1 MFSGSPPVHLM
12 WSSMYNPEKQ
22 KLKRRV
28 DWRRLG
34 ELFRPYIWQEIQL
47 TVCIVATSLLGLLPP
62 LLTLSIIDKA
72 IPKNDFNL
80 LLLDVGLMLASALI
94 SGLIGVYQGYL
105 SSFVGESIIRDLH
118 TRLVTHL
125 HHMPL
130 SFFAATKTGEIMNR
144 VSNDVEAVD
153 SVVTMTIVA
162 ILTNVFIIIT
172 TLFAIF
178 ALDVRLAALSLV
190 LIPLMVVPL
199 WPVGRRMYDARKRTR
214 AKRDE
219 MHSATQETLSV
230 SGIVLVKSF
239 VKEELER
246 SRFFKLAN
254 ELMKLEVNVAMV
266 GRWFLMA
273 ITFMITAGPAAIWLI
288 GGWLAIKHGV
298 TVGVLVSFVALL
310 GRLYTPVS
318 SLAGVQVQIV
328 SALAVFER
336 IFDYLDMSEEQDAL
350 NATELKQT
358 EGAVKFQDVTFI
370 YPETKRGVRNLSF
383 QVNPGQMVAIVGPSG
398 AGKSTVA
405 QLLPRLFDPDSGYIS
420 IDQNDIKSLTRAS
433 VRNHIGIVMQETY
446 LFHDTIL
453 ANLKYAKE
461 DASEEEVIQA
471 CKAANIHDFISS
483 LPEGYKTIV
492 GERGH
497 KLSGGERQRL
507 AIARVL
513 LKDPKIL
520 ILDEATSSLDTE
532 NEAAIQAALEPLM
545 QGRST
550 LVVAHRLS
558 TIMNADCIYVIE
570 DGSIIEQG
578 NHQEL
583 LAAGGAYARLYRAN
597 MS

>member
-336 IFDYLDMSEEQDAL
+336 IFDYLDMSEEQDAP

-358 EGAVKFQDVTFI
+358 EGAVKFQDVTFL

-398 AGKSTVA
+398 SGKSTVA
-405 QLLPRLFDPDSGYIS
+405 QLLPRLFDPDSGYIT

>member
-22 KLKRRV
+22 KLKRKV
-28 DWRRLG
+28 DWRRLAS
-34 ELFRPYIWQEIQL
+34 LFRPYIWQEIQI
-47 TVCIVATSLLGLLPP
+47 TACIVATSLLGLLPP

-72 IPKNDFNL
+72 IPKNDFSL
-80 LLLDVGLMLASALI
+80 LAFYVGLMLASALV
-94 SGLIGVYQGYL
+94 SGFIGVYQGYL

-118 TRLVTHL
+118 TSLVTHL
-125 HHMPL
+125 HRMPL

-153 SVVTMTIVA
+153 SVVTMTMVAIITNIIIIATTIVA
-162 ILTNVFIIIT
+162 V
-172 TLFAIF
+172 F

-190 LIPLMVVPL
+190 LIPLMVLPL
-199 WPVGRRMYDARKRTR
+199 WPVGRRMFDARKRTR
-214 AKRDE
+214 SKRDE

-239 VKEELER
+239 VKEDLER
-246 SRFFKLAN
+246 KRFFTLAD
-254 ELMKLEVNVAMV
+254 ELLQLEVNVAMI

-273 ITFMITAGPAAIWLI
+273 ITVMITAGPAAIWLA
-288 GGWLAIKHGV
+288 GGWLAINHGV

-318 SLAGVQVQIV
+318 SLAGVQVQVV

-336 IFDYLDMSEEQDAL
+336 IFDYLDMKEETDSDEAV
-350 NATELKQT
+350 ELKT
-358 EGAVKFQDVTFI
+358 TDGAISFQDVTFI
-370 YPETKRGVRNLSF
+370 YPGTQRGVRSLSLSIE
-383 QVNPGQMVAIVGPSG
+383 PGQMVAIVGPSG

-405 QLLPRLFDPDSGYIS
+405 QLLPRLFDPDSGS
-420 IDQNDIKSLTRAS
+420 ITIDGVDIKTIKRTS
-433 VRNHIGIVMQETY
+433 VRSHIGIVMQETY
-446 LFHDTIL
+446 LFHDTIF

-461 DASEEEVIQA
+461 DATQEEVISA
-471 CKAANIHDFISS
+471 CQAANIHDFISS
-483 LPEGYKTIV
+483 LPDGYQTVV

-513 LKDPKIL
+513 LKNPKIL

-532 NEAAIQAALEPLM
+532 NEAAIQSALVPLM
-545 QGRST
+545 KGRST

-558 TIMNADCIYVIE
+558 TIINANRIYVIE
-570 DGSIIEQG
+570 DGAIVESGE
-578 NHQEL
+578 HKDL
-583 LAAGGAYARLYRAN
+583 LTENGAYARLYRSN
-597 MS
+597 LS

>member
-80 LLLDVGLMLASALI
+80 LLFDVGLMLASALV

-105 SSFVGESIIRDLH
+105 SSFVGECIIRDLH

-190 LIPLMVVPL
+190 LIPLMVLPL

-246 SRFFKLAN
+246 SRFYKLAN

-288 GGWLAIKHGV
+288 GGWLAIKQGV

-336 IFDYLDMSEEQDAL
+336 IFDYLDMSEEQDL
-350 NATELKQT
+350 PDATELKQT
-358 EGAVKFQDVTFI
+358 DGAVKFEDVTFI
-370 YPETKRGVRNLSF
+370 YPGTKRGVRNLSF
-383 QVNPGQMVAIVGPSG
+383 QVQPGQMVAIVGPSG

-405 QLLPRLFDPDSGYIS
+405 QLLPRLFDPDSGCIT
-420 IDQNDIKSLTRAS
+420 IDQKDIQSLTRAS
-433 VRNHIGIVMQETY
+433 VRSHIGIVMQETY

-461 DASEEEVIQA
+461 DASEEEVIQS

-558 TIMNADCIYVIE
+558 TIMSADCIYVIE

>member
-1 MFSGSPPVHLM
+1 
-12 WSSMYNPEKQ
+12 MYNPEKQ

-34 ELFRPYIWQEIQL
+34 DLFRPYIWQEVQI
-47 TVCIVATSLLGLLPP
+47 TICITASSLLGLAPP

-72 IPKNDFNL
+72 IPKSDFNL
-80 LLLDVGLMLASALI
+80 LMLDVGLMLASALV
-94 SGLIGVYQGYL
+94 SGFIGVYQGYL

-130 SFFAATKTGEIMNR
+130 SFFASTKTGEIMNR

-153 SVVTMTIVA
+153 GVVTMTMVA
-162 ILTNVFIIIT
+162 ILTNVLIIIT

-178 ALDVRLAALSLV
+178 ALDARLAALSLV
-190 LIPLMVVPL
+190 LIPIMVLPL

-219 MHSATQETLSV
+219 MHAATQETLSV

-239 VKEELER
+239 VKEDLER
-246 SRFFKLAN
+246 NRFFKLADQ
-254 ELMKLEVNVAMV
+254 LMKLEVNVAMV

-273 ITFMITAGPAAIWLI
+273 ITFMITAGPAAIWLL
-288 GGWLAIKHGV
+288 GGWLAINHGV

-318 SLAGVQVQIV
+318 SLAGVQVQLV

-336 IFDYLDMSEEQDAL
+336 IFDYLDMSEEQDAAD
-350 NATELKQT
+350 ATELKKT
-358 EGAVKFQDVTFI
+358 DGFVKFDDVSFI
-370 YPETKRGVRNLSF
+370 YPGTNRGVRNLTF
-383 QVNPGQMVAIVGPSG
+383 ELNPGQMVAIVGPSG

-405 QLLPRLFDPDSGYIS
+405 QLLPRLFDPDSGSIS
-420 IDQNDIKSLTRAS
+420 IDQIDLKNLTRSS
-433 VRNHIGIVMQETY
+433 VRSHIGIVMQETY

-453 ANLKYAKE
+453 ANLKYARVDATE
-461 DASEEEVIQA
+461 DDIIKA
-471 CKAANIHDFISS
+471 CQAANIHDFISS
-483 LPEGYKTIV
+483 LPDGYKTIV

-532 NEAAIQAALEPLM
+532 NEAAIQAALVPLM

-558 TIMNADCIYVIE
+558 TIMSADCIYVIE
-570 DGSIIEQG
+570 DGSIMEQG

-583 LAAGGAYARLYRAN
+583 LSAGGAYARLYRAN

>member
-80 LLLDVGLMLASALI
+80 LLFDVGLMLASALV

-190 LIPLMVVPL
+190 LIPLMVLPL

-246 SRFFKLAN
+246 SRFYKLAN

-288 GGWLAIKHGV
+288 GGWLAIKQGV

-336 IFDYLDMSEEQDAL
+336 IFDYLDMSEEQDL
-350 NATELKQT
+350 PNATELKQT
-358 EGAVKFQDVTFI
+358 DGAVKFEDVTFI
-370 YPETKRGVRNLSF
+370 YPGTKRGVRNLSF
-383 QVNPGQMVAIVGPSG
+383 QVQPGQMVAIVGPSG

-405 QLLPRLFDPDSGYIS
+405 QLLPRLFDPDSGCIT
-420 IDQNDIKSLTRAS
+420 IDQKDIKSLTRAS
-433 VRNHIGIVMQETY
+433 VRSHIGIVMQETY

-461 DASEEEVIQA
+461 DANEEEVIQA

-558 TIMNADCIYVIE
+558 TIMSADCIYVIE

>member
-80 LLLDVGLMLASALI
+80 LLFDVGLMLTSALV

-190 LIPLMVVPL
+190 LIPLMVLPL

-246 SRFFKLAN
+246 SRFYKLAN

-288 GGWLAIKHGV
+288 GGWLAIKQGV

-336 IFDYLDMSEEQDAL
+336 IFDYLDMSEEQDL
-350 NATELKQT
+350 PDATELKQT
-358 EGAVKFQDVTFI
+358 DGAVKFEDVTFI
-370 YPETKRGVRNLSF
+370 YPGTKRGVRNLSF
-383 QVNPGQMVAIVGPSG
+383 QVQPGQMVAIVGPSG

-405 QLLPRLFDPDSGYIS
+405 QLLPRLFDPDSGCIT
-420 IDQNDIKSLTRAS
+420 IDQKDIISLTRAS
-433 VRNHIGIVMQETY
+433 VRSHIGIVMQETY

-461 DASEEEVIQA
+461 DASEEEIIQA

-558 TIMNADCIYVIE
+558 TIMSADCIYVIE

>member
-34 ELFRPYIWQEIQL
+34 ELFRPYIWQETQL
-47 TVCIVATSLLGLLPP
+47 TICIVATSILGLLPP

-80 LLLDVGLMLASALI
+80 LLIDVGLMLGSALV

-153 SVVTMTIVA
+153 SVVTMTMVA

-178 ALDVRLAALSLV
+178 ALDARLAALSLV
-190 LIPLMVVPL
+190 LIPLMVLPL
-199 WPVGRRMYDARKRTR
+199 WPVGRRMYEARKRTR

-219 MHSATQETLSV
+219 MHASTQETLSV

-246 SRFFKLAN
+246 SRFFKLADD
-254 ELMKLEVNVAMV
+254 LMKLEVNVAMV

-288 GGWLAIKHGV
+288 GGFLAIKHGV

-318 SLAGVQVQIV
+318 SLAGVQVQVV

-336 IFDYLDMSEEQDAL
+336 IFDYLDMSEERDSP
-350 NATELKQT
+350 NAIVLKQT
-358 EGAVKFQDVTFI
+358 DGAVKFDDVTFI
-370 YPETKRGVRNLSF
+370 YPDTNRGVRNLTF
-383 QVNPGQMVAIVGPSG
+383 EIHPGQMVAIVGPSG

-405 QLLPRLFDPDSGYIS
+405 QLLPRLFDPDSGVIL
-420 IDQNDIKSLTRAS
+420 IDQHDIKSVTRAS
-433 VRNHIGIVMQETY
+433 VRSHIGIVMQETY

-461 DASEEEVIQA
+461 DASEDEVIQA
-471 CKAANIHDFISS
+471 CKAANIHDFITS

-532 NEAAIQAALEPLM
+532 NEAAIQSALEPLM

-558 TIMNADCIYVIE
+558 TIMSADCIYVVE
-570 DGSIIEQG
+570 DGSIVEQG
-578 NHQEL
+578 NHQKL

>member
-28 DWRRLG
+28 DWRRLSG
-34 ELFRPYIWQEIQL
+34 LFRPYIWQEVQM
-47 TVCIVATSLLGLLPP
+47 TVCIALTSILGLMPP

-80 LLLDVGLMLASALI
+80 LLLDVGLMLASALV

-105 SSFVGESIIRDLH
+105 GSLVGESIIRDLH

-130 SFFAATKTGEIMNR
+130 SFFASTKTGEIMNR
-144 VSNDVEAVD
+144 VSNDVESVD
-153 SVVTMTIVA
+153 SVVTMTMVA
-162 ILTNVFIIIT
+162 IMTNVLIIIT

-178 ALDVRLAALSLV
+178 ALDARLAALSLV
-190 LIPLMVVPL
+190 LIPLMVLPL

-219 MHSATQETLSV
+219 MHAATQETLSV

-239 VKEELER
+239 VKEDLER
-246 SRFFKLAN
+246 KRFFNLADD
-254 ELMKLEVNVAMV
+254 LMKLEVNVAMV

-273 ITFMITAGPAAIWLI
+273 ITMMITVGPAAIWLL
-288 GGWLAIKHGV
+288 GGWLAINHGV

-318 SLAGVQVQIV
+318 SLAGVQIQVV

-336 IFDYLDMSEEQDAL
+336 IFDYLDMSEEKDSPEAI
-350 NATELKQT
+350 ELKQT
-358 EGAVKFQDVTFI
+358 DGAVRFDDVTFV
-370 YPETKRGVRNLSF
+370 YPGTNRGVRNLSF
-383 QVNPGQMVAIVGPSG
+383 EINPGQMVAIVGPSG
-398 AGKSTVA
+398 AGKSTIA
-405 QLLPRLFDPDSGYIS
+405 QLLPRLFDPDSGSILIDS
-420 IDQNDIKSLTRAS
+420 IDIKDMTRTS
-433 VRNHIGIVMQETY
+433 VRSHIGIVMQETY

-453 ANLKYAKE
+453 ANLKYARE
-461 DASEEEVIQA
+461 EASEEEIIQA
-471 CKAANIHDFISS
+471 CKAANIHEFISS

-507 AIARVL
+507 AMARVL

-532 NEAAIQAALEPLM
+532 NEAAIQAALVPLM

-570 DGSIIEQG
+570 DGSIVEQG
-578 NHQEL
+578 THQEL
-583 LAAGGAYARLYRAN
+583 LLKGGAYARLYRAN